1 MHALLLP
8 FAVLAAVF
16 MLSGLVSGLIRRAPL
31 SVPMIFLGL
40 GYALGGFGL
49 LHVEL
54 HDQALETV
62 AVVSLAF
69 VLFLDAV
76 NLHFDE
82 DRKTWLAPLL
92 ALGPGTLITIGIVA
106 GAAHL
111 IFGISWLES
120 LLLGAILASIDP
132 VVLRDVVRDDRVP
145 RSIRQTLT
153 TEAGANDIVVLP
165 ILLILSTVALGRAGG
180 AEDWALRLAQLF
192 LLGPLAGGIV
202 GYVCIRV
209 IETLRRYVTISREY
223 RALYG
228 VGIVLAAYV
237 AGEFVGGSGF
247 LAVFT
252 AGVVIVRTDYD
263 LCDCFLD
270 YGEVTAEMA
279 MLLACILFGALL
291 SSMLGLAPLVPSLL
305 FAVVVLALARP
316 LAISLVLRKVVVS
329 RRARKFIG
337 WFGPRGLSSLLFAL
351 LVVSQGVPNGEWLL
365 AVTGVVVTASVV
377 LHGVTA
383 TPLIAA
389 YGRAMEQESLPEE
402 REATAPGL
410 FGVERQTVS
419 RISPATLGAWLGSEA
434 APLVLDLRTRA
445 AFAQGNGI
453 PGSVRVPLGDIEEW
467 GRDRSRERAIVTYCT
482 CEDDE
487 SAVRAAQLLQ
497 ADGYEVHVLA
507 GGLPAWQARYPNGL
521 EGEEL
526 AA

>member
-1 MHALLLP
+1 MPTLLLP

-16 MLSGLVSGLIRRAPL
+16 MLSGLVSGLVQRAPL

-40 GYALGGFGL
+40 GYALGGLGL
-49 LHVEL
+49 LRVDL
-54 HDQALETV
+54 HSEALEIV
-62 AVVSLAF
+62 GVVSLAF

-82 DRKTWLAPLL
+82 NRKTWMAPLL
-92 ALGPGTLITIGIVA
+92 ALGPGTLITIAIVSV
-106 GAAHL
+106 AAHL
-111 IFGISWLES
+111 IFGVGWMES

-132 VVLRDVVRDDRVP
+132 VVLRDVTRDDRVP

-165 ILLILSTVALGRAGG
+165 ILLILSTLALGEAGD
-180 AEDWALRLAQLF
+180 AQDWATRLVQLF

-202 GYVCIRV
+202 GYVCIRI
-209 IETLRRYVTISREY
+209 IETLRARMPISREY

-252 AGVVIVRTDYD
+252 AGVIIVKTDYD

-291 SSMLGLAPLVPSLL
+291 ATMLDVAPLVPALL
-305 FAVVVLALARP
+305 FALVVLAIARP
-316 LAISLVLRKVVVS
+316 VAISLVLRKIGVS
-329 RRARKFIG
+329 KRARLFMG

-351 LVVSQGVPNGEWLL
+351 LVVNQGVPNAEWLL
-365 AVTGVVVTASVV
+365 AVTGVVVTTSVIV
-377 LHGVTA
+377 HGVTA
-383 TPLIAA
+383 TPLAAA
-389 YGRAMEQESLPEE
+389 YGKAMERETLPEE
-402 REATAPGL
+402 REATARGL
-410 FGVERQTVS
+410 FGVEHQEVS
-419 RISPATLGAWLGSEA
+419 RIGPETLAAWLEGDDP
-434 APLVLDLRTRA
+434 PLVLDVRSRA
-445 AFAQGNGI
+445 SAGQGNAI
-453 PGSVRVPLGDIEEW
+453 PGSVRVPLGDIEVW
-467 GRDRSRERAIVTYCT
+467 AHDRSRERPIVTYCT
-482 CEDDE
+482 CPEDA
-487 SAVRAAQLLQ
+487 SAVRAAELLQ
-497 ADGYEVHVLA
+497 AEGFAVSALR
-507 GGLPAWQARYPNGL
+507 GGLEAWQARYPDGVR
-521 EGEEL
+521 EEL

>member
-16 MLSGLVSGLIRRAPL
+16 MLSGLVSGLVQRAPL

-40 GYALGGFGL
+40 GYALGGLGL
-49 LHVEL
+49 LRVDL
-54 HDQALETV
+54 HSEALEIV
-62 AVVSLAF
+62 GVVSLAF

-82 DRKTWLAPLL
+82 QRKTWMAPLL
-92 ALGPGTLITIGIVA
+92 ALGPGTLITIAIVTV
-106 GAAHL
+106 AARL
-111 IFGISWLES
+111 IFGIGWLEAA
-120 LLLGAILASIDP
+120 LLGAILASIDP

-165 ILLILSTVALGRAGG
+165 IILILSTLALGQAGG
-180 AEDWALRLAQLF
+180 PGEWLLRLGQLF
-192 LLGPLAGGIV
+192 VLGPLAGGVV
-202 GYVCIRV
+202 GYVGIRI
-209 IETLRRYVTISREY
+209 IETLRAHLPISREY

-228 VGIVLAAYV
+228 VGIVLASYA

-252 AGVVIVRTDYD
+252 AGVIIVKTDYD

-291 SSMLGLAPLVPSLL
+291 STMLGVAPLVPALL
-305 FAVVVLALARP
+305 FAFIVLAVARP
-316 LAISLVLRKVVVS
+316 VAISLVLRKIGVS
-329 RRARKFIG
+329 KRARLFMG

-351 LVVSQGVPNGEWLL
+351 LVVNQGVPHAEWLL
-365 AVTGVVVTASVV
+365 AVTGIVVTASVV
-377 LHGVTA
+377 VHGVTA
-383 TPLIAA
+383 TPLAAA
-389 YGRAMEQESLPEE
+389 YGRAMARETLPEE

-410 FGVERQTVS
+410 FGVARPVVPL
-419 RISPATLGAWLGSEA
+419 ISPETLAAWLKGDDP
-434 APLVLDLRTRA
+434 PLVLDVRSRA
-445 AFAQGNGI
+445 AAGQGEGI
-453 PGSVRVPLGDIEEW
+453 PGSIRVPLGDIETW
-467 GRDRSRERAIVTYCT
+467 AHDHSRERPIVTYCT
-482 CEDDE
+482 CPEDA
-487 SAVRAAQLLQ
+487 SAIRAAELLQ
-497 ADGYEVHVLA
+497 AAGFAVSALR
-507 GGLPAWQARYPNGL
+507 GGLAAWQARDPDGA
-521 EGEEL
+521 GEEL

>member
-1 MHALLLP
+1 MSSLLLP
-8 FAVLAAVF
+8 FAVLASVF
-16 MLSGLVSGLIRRAPL
+16 MLSGLVSGLVQRAPL

-40 GYALGGFGL
+40 GYALGGLGL
-49 LHVEL
+49 LQVDL
-54 HDQALETV
+54 HSEALEIVGTI
-62 AVVSLAF
+62 SLAF

-82 DRKTWLAPLL
+82 NRKTWMAPLL
-92 ALGPGTLITIGIVA
+92 ALGPGTLITITIVSI
-106 GAAHL
+106 AAHL

-165 ILLILSTVALGRAGG
+165 ILLILSTLALGQAGG
-180 AEDWALRLAQLF
+180 PQDWATRLVQLF

-202 GYVCIRV
+202 GYVCIRI
-209 IETLRRYVTISREY
+209 IETLRARMPISREY

-228 VGIVLAAYV
+228 VGIVLASYV

-252 AGVVIVRTDYD
+252 AGVIIVKTDYD

-291 SSMLGLAPLVPSLL
+291 SIMLGMAPILPALL
-305 FAVVVLALARP
+305 FAFIVLAIARP
-316 LAISLVLRKVVVS
+316 VAISLVLRKIGVS
-329 RRARKFIG
+329 KRARLFMG

-351 LVVSQGVPNGEWLL
+351 LVVNQGVPNAEWLL
-365 AVTGVVVTASVV
+365 AVTGIVVTASVIV
-377 LHGVTA
+377 HGVTA
-383 TPLIAA
+383 TPLAAA
-389 YGRAMEQESLPEE
+389 YGRAMDQQTLPEE
-402 REATAPGL
+402 REATAQGL
-410 FGVERQTVS
+410 FGVERQAVS
-419 RISPATLGAWLGSEA
+419 LINPETLASWLEGDD
-434 APLVLDLRTRA
+434 PPTVLDVRSRA
-445 AFAQGNGI
+445 AAGQGNAI

-467 GRDRSRERAIVTYCT
+467 AHDRSRERHIVTYCT
-482 CEDDE
+482 CPEDA
-487 SAVRAAQLLQ
+487 SAIRAAELLQ
-497 ADGYEVHVLA
+497 AEGFAVSALR
-507 GGLPAWQARYPNGL
+507 GGLEAWRAHYPDGL
-521 EGEEL
+521 GEEL